1 MKTMM
6 DFFDHKNIHLH
17 DIEKICA
24 LIRDFY
30 SARDRDFPVSSVC
43 LEKAFKEDLLSGKN
57 SLDDYL
63 NYLRDKLLPY
73 ASHLHNGGFMGHMT
87 SILPYCMVMLAPIV
101 VACNQNVLKTETSR
115 ILTAHEREMIGWF
128 HRLIY
133 GQSQSFYQKEI
144 QNQYLSLG
152 FMTGGGTLSNLTAIY
167 TALNN
172 SADIQGNRLKYWL
185 TRGKTDV
192 VMIGSE
198 ILHYSFAKIAQLTG
212 VSWLKCPVTHYF
224 QIDISCLKE
233 LIAQCRA
240 DNKKIVAII
249 GVAGSTDVGAI
260 DDLFS
265 LSQIAQQEQAHFH
278 VDAAWGGAFI
288 LSPKY
293 RHLLS
298 GLAHADTVTLDGH
311 KQLMLPMGSGM
322 IFFKDPKL
330 ARVNMQHAPYA
341 VREDSCDIGRFTIEG
356 SRAAN
361 SIYLDVLLSLIGEK
375 GMDEIL
381 QHSMTNTH
389 YLVQKIKSSSAFE
402 LMVEPPLNIV
412 LYRYIPVS
420 LRGKHLT
427 QEDNE
432 KISAINEQL
441 QEQQKKQG
449 KTFVSRS
456 KRSFAG
462 NPKQAY
468 SVLRAVMFNPLIRP
482 TDIDELLEEQQR
494 MGNAIAV

>member
-1 MKTMM
+1 MM

-24 LIRDFY
+24 LIQDFY
-30 SARDRDFPVSSVC
+30 SARDKDFPVSSVC
-43 LEKAFKEDLLSGKN
+43 LEKVFKENLLGGKI

-115 ILTAHEREMIGWF
+115 ILTSHEREMIGRF

-133 GQSQSFYQKEI
+133 KQNQSFYQEETH
-144 QNQYLSLG
+144 NQCLSLG

-185 TRGKTDV
+185 KERGKTDV

-198 ILHYSFAKIAQLTG
+198 ILHYSFTKIAQLTG
-212 VSWLKCPVTHYF
+212 VSWLKCPVTPYF
-224 QIDISCLKE
+224 QIDIYLLKE

-265 LSQIAQQEQAHFH
+265 LSQIAKQEQAHFH

-288 LSPKY
+288 LSGKY

-322 IFFKDPKL
+322 IFFKNPKL

-361 SIYLDVLLSLIGEK
+361 SIYLDALLSLIGEK
-375 GMDEIL
+375 GIDEIL
-381 QHSMTNTH
+381 QHSMSNTH
-389 YLVQKIKSSSAFE
+389 YLVRQIKKSQVFE
-402 LMVEPPLNIV
+402 LMVEPQLNIV

-427 QEDNE
+427 QKDNE
-432 KISAINEQL
+432 KISTVNEQL

-456 KRSFAG
+456 KCSFSG
-462 NPKQAY
+462 NPSQVC
-468 SVLRAVMFNPLIRP
+468 SILRAVMFNPLIRP
-482 TDIDELLEEQQR
+482 ADIDELLEEQQR
-494 MGNAIAV
+494 IGNAIAV